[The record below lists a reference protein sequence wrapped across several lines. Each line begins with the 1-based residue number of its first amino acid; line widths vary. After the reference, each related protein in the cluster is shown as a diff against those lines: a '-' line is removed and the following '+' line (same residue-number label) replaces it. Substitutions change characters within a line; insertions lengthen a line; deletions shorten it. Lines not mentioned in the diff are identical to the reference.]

1 MSSAKFYL
9 EKYEKALGQITTAL
23 FQERV
28 IRGMYYAESVIDCL
42 KNDPK
47 NANMNFDNFSIHF
60 TFLHTYFLIHKTYW
74 CKFGFRIC
82 MQQCALKVSS
92 YYC

>member
-9 EKYEKALGQITTAL
+9 EKHEKASSKITTAQL
-23 FQERV
+23 KKE
-28 IRGMYYAESVIDCL
+28 IYLRGMFYAESAIDCL

-60 TFLHTYFLIHKTYW
+60 TFIHTY
-74 CKFGFRIC
+74 
-82 MQQCALKVSS
+82 
-92 YYC
+92 